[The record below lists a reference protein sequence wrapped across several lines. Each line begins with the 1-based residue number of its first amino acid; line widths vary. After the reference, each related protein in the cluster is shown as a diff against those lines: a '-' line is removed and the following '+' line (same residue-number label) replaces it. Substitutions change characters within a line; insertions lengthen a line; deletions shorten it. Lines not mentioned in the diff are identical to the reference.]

1 MEHWELLLIF
11 LIIAFVYSSVGFG
24 GGSSYLAVL
33 AMYSL
38 PYQEIRLTA
47 LICNVIVVVGGVIIY
62 LRNKQVDWHKIL
74 PLTLVSV
81 PMAYLG
87 AIIKLSQE
95 TFFLILGFTLI
106 LASLLLWIQTD
117 KKDKDYRTENYK
129 PSLVQN
135 SLLGGGIGF
144 LSGLVGIGG
153 GIFLSPLLN
162 LIKWDT
168 AKKIAATSS
177 VFILVNSISGI
188 AGQFSKLSVEMNFS
202 RIGILCLS
210 VFIGGQIGS
219 RMSIKWNPLIVK
231 RMTAALVF
239 IAGINVLIKYW

>member
-1 MEHWELLLIF
+1 MEHWELVLIF
-11 LIIAFVYSSVGFG
+11 LMIAFVYSSVGFG

-62 LRNKQVDWHKIL
+62 IRNNQVDWRKIL
-74 PLTLVSV
+74 PLTLISV

-87 AIIKLSQE
+87 AIMKLSQE
-95 TFFLILGFTLI
+95 TFFMILGITLVI
-106 LASLLLWIQTD
+106 AAILLWLQTGNRFEVE
-117 KKDKDYRTENYK
+117 RTDQGK
-129 PSLVQN
+129 TGVVQN

-210 VFIGGQIGS
+210 VLLGGQIGS

-231 RMTAALVF
+231 RMTAVLVL

>member
-1 MEHWELLLIF
+1 MEHWELVLIF
-11 LIIAFVYSSVGFG
+11 LMIAFVYSSVGFG

-33 AMYSL
+33 AIYSL

-62 LRNKQVDWHKIL
+62 IRNNQVDWRKIL
-74 PLTLVSV
+74 PLTLISV

-87 AIIKLSQE
+87 AIMKLSQE
-95 TFFLILGFTLI
+95 TFFMILGITLVI
-106 LASLLLWIQTD
+106 AAILLWLQTARRPEAERAD
-117 KKDKDYRTENYK
+117 QGKT
-129 PSLVQN
+129 SLVQN

-210 VFIGGQIGS
+210 VLLGGQIGS

-231 RMTAALVF
+231 RMTAVLVL

>member
-1 MEHWELLLIF
+1 MEHWELVLIF
-11 LIIAFVYSSVGFG
+11 LMIAFVYSSVGFG

-62 LRNKQVDWHKIL
+62 IRNNQVDWRKIL
-74 PLTLVSV
+74 PLTLISV

-87 AIIKLSQE
+87 AIMKLSQE
-95 TFFLILGFTLI
+95 TFFMILGITLVI
-106 LASLLLWIQTD
+106 AAILLWLQTGNRFEAE
-117 KKDKDYRTENYK
+117 RTDQGK
-129 PSLVQN
+129 TGVVQN
-135 SLLGGGIGF
+135 SILGGGIGF

-177 VFILVNSISGI
+177 VFILINSISGI

-210 VFIGGQIGS
+210 VLLGGQLGS

-231 RMTAALVF
+231 RMTAVLVL

>member
-1 MEHWELLLIF
+1 MEHWELVLIF
-11 LIIAFVYSSVGFG
+11 LMIAFVYSSVGFG

-33 AMYSL
+33 AIYSF

-62 LRNKQVDWHKIL
+62 IRNNQVDWRKIL
-74 PLTLVSV
+74 PLTLISV

-87 AIIKLSQE
+87 AIMKLSQE
-95 TFFLILGFTLI
+95 TFFMILGITLVI
-106 LASLLLWIQTD
+106 AAILLWLQTARRPEAERAD
-117 KKDKDYRTENYK
+117 QGKT
-129 PSLVQN
+129 SLVQN
-135 SLLGGGIGF
+135 SLLGGSIGF

-210 VFIGGQIGS
+210 VLLGGQIGS

-231 RMTAALVF
+231 RMTAVLVL